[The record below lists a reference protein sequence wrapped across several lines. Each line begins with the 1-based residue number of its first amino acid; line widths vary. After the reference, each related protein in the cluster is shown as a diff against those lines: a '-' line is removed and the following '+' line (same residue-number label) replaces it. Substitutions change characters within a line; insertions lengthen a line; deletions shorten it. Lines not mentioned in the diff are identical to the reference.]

1 MRTHLFMRCS
11 KISLE
16 GEFFIEGDFIED
28 TYGIIFDVKGYE
40 HPPAKVV
47 AYPRYVP
54 SPSGNRCRNGRCYEK
69 IYDLNVR
76 YEFLR
81 SKLMEYLVYDDV
93 FDAYVCE
100 VPLKNIT
107 KHYIP
112 TKYLRNLFKHSDS
125 LKGLKKRALDLA
137 LTLARESDVNIENL
151 GISGSLLVNLHREN
165 SDIDL
170 IIYGTGESRKV
181 ANILNKL
188 FSRGVLRKH
197 NIEEYRKL
205 FEFRKAYK
213 IMDFETFVKHERRK
227 IFQGFFLNREF
238 FIRFVKKPHETTKY
252 GEFKYKD
259 MGEITIKAKV
269 VDDSESIFTPVSYK
283 IEVIKVID
291 SSKLKGNVDF
301 NEVREV
307 VSFRGRFC
315 QQVFSGEIAIVK
327 GKLESV
333 LYCGEFSHYRIIV
346 GGSHNDFIISEG
358 LLR

>member
-1 MRTHLFMRCS
+1 MRCS
-11 KISLE
+11 KISFK

-28 TYGIIFDVKGYE
+28 IYGIIFDVKGYE
-40 HPPAKVV
+40 HPPARVV

-54 SPSGNRCRNGRCYEK
+54 SSSGSRCRNGKCYEK

-81 SKLMEYLVYDDV
+81 SRLKEYLVYDDV
-93 FDAYVCE
+93 FDTYVSE

-112 TKYLRNLFKHSDS
+112 TKYLRNLLKHSDS
-125 LKGLKKRALDLA
+125 LTGLKKRALDLA
-137 LTLARESDVNIENL
+137 LMVARESDVSIENL
-151 GISGSLLVNLHREN
+151 GISGSLLVNLHRED

-170 IIYGTGESRKV
+170 IIYGTKESKKI
-181 ANILNKL
+181 ADTLNKL
-188 FSRGVLRKH
+188 FSKGILRKH
-197 NIEEYRKL
+197 SIEEYRKL
-205 FEFRKAYK
+205 YEFRKAYK
-213 IMDFETFVKHERRK
+213 VMDFETFVKHERRK
-227 IFQGFFLNREF
+227 IFQGFFLDREF
-238 FIRFVKKPHETTKY
+238 FIRFVKKPHEVPKY

-269 VDDSESIFTPVSYK
+269 LDDSGSIFTPVSYK

-291 SSKLKGNVDF
+291 SSKLKSNIGF
-301 NEVREV
+301 NEIREV

-315 QQVFSGEIAIVK
+315 QQVFSREIAVVR
-327 GKLESV
+327 GKLESIFHR
-333 LYCGEFSHYRIIV
+333 GEFSHYRIVV
-346 GGSHNDFIISEG
+346 GGSHNDFIISES